1 MQQPPQQMQIPPT
14 SGPPPVMNG
23 QEPPRPQPAPPPPPQ
38 QQPVFATGQ
47 GGYVNPPMLPV
58 AQGPPTVH
66 HQPPLSTQMQGGA
79 PPNVIVGRPQPLP
92 GQGYEGAPP
101 PLYPPH
107 PGASYGG
114 GATTGAVFPPPPNA
128 SVVGGGPM
136 IQPSAFV
143 KSQLGQLRAQIS
155 AYKLLSKSQSVP
167 ENILYLAE
175 GRVPPTAAAPGF
187 HNYQPRAPI
196 PVSGPPPPPQPGQE
210 VPPQQI
216 YAQQQQQPPLS
227 SQNRPPNYP
236 PHQMPMRWGYPGYTG
251 PPPNAAY
258 MAASQAPLIGRS
270 RIGSIQRPQG
280 LDPVELLKEREQRI
294 QSRIGQRIKTLSSL
308 SVFSTPQQRV
318 SLEIELRSLRL
329 LNFQRQLRQ
338 DIVSAMRRDTSLET
352 ALNIKA
358 YRRPKKQSLREA
370 RFTEKLERQMKHEQ
384 EKRRR
389 QKHQEFLNAVLSHG
403 REFREYHRNASV
415 RMSKINKAILT
426 AERDRRRTQQ
436 RIDRE
441 RMRRLMEEDDAGYRT
456 LIDKKK
462 NKRLHYLLTQTD
474 QFIDNLAK
482 LVKDHKKEQ
491 NKLRIKDIRERCR
504 AAQERCLLNAVNKYH
519 ALAKNLIFEGV
530 AAPTWLNTLP
540 PLGVF
545 PDELVQASREL
556 AAGKAPL
563 LTTIPWP
570 NIRLP
575 VANPSTK
582 EILEG
587 ESAPYANEAHTWLQ
601 EHPGWEIA
609 PTDESGVVQ
618 VDLVEEDE
626 EASAKKKNVSAD
638 DDDDAVMDSVRGNED
653 DEYKSGGSQ
662 SYYTLA
668 HAIREQVK
676 EQASILVNGK
686 LKEYQMRG
694 LEWLVSLYNN
704 NLNGILADEM
714 GLGKTIQTIGLITYL
729 MEKKR
734 VNGPYLII
742 VPLSVMAN
750 WAMEFEK
757 WAPSVKKIL
766 YKGSPQCRRA
776 LQNQIKAAKFNVL
789 LTTYEYII
797 KDKSALSKVNWRYM
811 IIDEGHRMKNH
822 HCKLTQILN
831 HHYNAP
837 YRLLLTGTPLQN
849 KLPELW
855 ALLNFLLP
863 KIFDSCNTFEQW
875 FNAPFAATGEKVELN
890 HEETL
895 LIIRRLHK
903 VLRPFLLRRLKKE
916 VESQLPEK
924 VEYVIRCEMSALQR
938 VLYSYMQ
945 SKGVILTDGSER
957 DKKGK
962 GGTRTLM
969 NTIMQLRKICNHPFM
984 FNHIEAAI
992 AEFQNPPLPGQ
1003 PPPTQVEGKLLF
1015 RSSGKFELLDRILP
1029 KLRATGHRVLIF
1041 CQMTSLMTIMQDYFD
1056 YRGFR
1061 YLRLDGA
1068 TRADDRGEMLK
1079 EFNDESQEYFIFL
1092 LSTRAGGL
1100 GLNLQTADTVIL
1112 FDSDWNPHQ
1121 DLQAQDRAHRI
1132 GQQNEVRVLRLI
1144 TINSVEEKILAAAR
1158 YKLNVD
1164 EKVIQAGMF
1173 DNKSTGLERRQFL
1186 QNLLEADDEADEDE
1200 NEAPDDETVN
1210 QMLARTEKEFDVYQR
1225 MDAERQVTERQQA
1238 KPEPRLMEYSELPD
1252 WIVRN
1257 EEEVEKSLA
1266 MDESCLLTMRRQRK
1280 EVDYSDALTDRQFLK
1295 AIDEGSLEEAEE
1307 KSRQRKAKRKRK
1319 RNEPDYSGMDDASS
1333 EAGSSV
1339 KAAPAVKRRRGR
1351 PPQSASAAS
1360 SSNARRPI
1368 SPKLQERMKRLLQI
1382 VIDYKDKDQRVLSE
1396 PFMKL
1401 PTRKELPDYY
1411 EVIKRPVDFHRI
1423 KTRVRDGKYRSMD
1436 ELEADILLLCK
1447 NAQTYNMD
1455 GSLIFEDSVVLQ
1467 TVWTNAR
1474 EQLEALEGV
1483 PEESET
1489 LAEDGD
1495 ETSSSRK
1502 TSTRHPPTQT
1512 TPSNVEEETMDE
1524 TLIGVSGGG
1533 GGCSGV
1539 GDVAGGA
1546 GSSMVAEDTFEDDE
1560 DDSTSRGSF
1569 STKSRKS
1576 STSRKPS
1583 LLHSKVMSESYAVT
1597 AGTSCAPS
1605 MSTPASVT
1613 AVPSTVGGDNADTSA
1628 SASSSLLPP
1637 RKARSTSK
1645 PIVYDNS
1652 DEEDVEDDGMDE
1664 DDDDDY

>member
-1 MQQPPQQMQIPPT
+1 MQQPQQMQHPPNT
-14 SGPPPVMNG
+14 APPGSTASPMGQMNG
-23 QEPPRPQPAPPPPPQ
+23 QEPSRPQQSQ
-38 QQPVFATGQ
+38 QVFPSGQ
-47 GGYVNPPMLPV
+47 SGYVSTSMPPGPHP
-58 AQGPPTVH
+58 PPTVH
-66 HQPPLSTQMQGGA
+66 HQSPMSTQMQGGA

-92 GQGYEGAPP
+92 GQGYEGGPP
-101 PLYPPH
+101 PPPHPSPMYPPH
-107 PGASYGG
+107 PGANYSG
-114 GATTGAVFPPPPNA
+114 GAGGTTFPPPNT
-128 SVVGGGPM
+128 SVGGPV
-136 IQPSAFV
+136 QPSAFI

-167 ENILYLAE
+167 ENILFLAE
-175 GRVPPTAAAPGF
+175 GRVPPASTPAPGF
-187 HNYQPRAPI
+187 HSHQPRAPV
-196 PVSGPPPPPQPGQE
+196 PASNAAPPSQPGQE
-210 VPPQQI
+210 VPSQQV
-216 YAQQQQQPPLS
+216 YVQQQQG
-227 SQNRPPNYP
+227 RPSANFA
-236 PHQMPMRWGYPGYTG
+236 PHQLPVRWNYPGYSG
-251 PPPNAAY
+251 PAPNAAF
-258 MAASQAPLIGRS
+258 MAAAQAPLIGRS

-294 QSRIGQRIKTLSSL
+294 QSRIGQRIRELSAL
-308 SVFSTPQQRV
+308 SVFSTPEQRL
-318 SLEIELRSLRL
+318 SLELELRSLRL

-370 RFTEKLERQMKHEQ
+370 RYTEKLERQMKHEQ

-491 NKLRIKDIRERCR
+491 NKLRMKDIRERCK

-519 ALAKNLIFEGV
+519 ALAKSLILEGV
-530 AAPTWLNTLP
+530 APPTWLNTLP
-540 PLGVF
+540 PPGVH
-545 PDELVQASREL
+545 PEELVQASREL
-556 AAGKAPL
+556 ASGKAPM

-570 NIRLP
+570 DIRLP

-587 ESAPYANEAHTWLQ
+587 ESAPYANEAHNWLQ

-609 PTDESGVVQ
+609 PTAENGAVL

-626 EASAKKKNVSAD
+626 EASARKKNGGAD

-984 FNHIEAAI
+984 FSHIEAAI

-1003 PPPTQVEGKLLF
+1003 PLPTQVEGRLLF

-1100 GLNLQTADTVIL
+1100 GLNLQTADTVII

-1210 QMLARTEKEFDVYQR
+1210 QMLARTEKEFDIYQR
-1225 MDAERQVTERQQA
+1225 MDAERQVAERQQA
-1238 KPEPRLMEYSELPD
+1238 KPEPRLMEYKELPD
-1252 WIVRN
+1252 WIVRD
-1257 EEEVEKSLA
+1257 EEEVERSLN
-1266 MDESCLLTMRRQRK
+1266 MDETSLLSMRRQRK

-1351 PPQSASAAS
+1351 PPQSS
-1360 SSNARRPI
+1360 SGPRRPL
-1368 SPKLQERMKRLLQI
+1368 SPKLEERMKRLLQI

-1423 KTRVRDGKYRSMD
+1423 KARVRDGKYRSLD
-1436 ELEADILLLCK
+1436 DLEADILLLCK

-1474 EQLEALEGV
+1474 EQLEALEGTA
-1483 PEESET
+1483 EEDDD
-1489 LAEDGD
+1489 AAGAG
-1495 ETSSSRK
+1495 SSRR
-1502 TSTRHPPTQT
+1502 STIRHPPHPPPQPPTADD
-1512 TPSNVEEETMDE
+1512 TMDE
-1524 TLIGVSGGG
+1524 TIGGG
-1533 GGCSGV
+1533 GDSI
-1539 GDVAGGA
+1539 GA
-1546 GSSMVAEDTFEDDE
+1546 NRDEDTLDDE
-1560 DDSTSRGSF
+1560 DDSNSRGSF

-1576 STSRKPS
+1576 SSSRKPS
-1583 LLHSKVMSESYAVT
+1583 FAHSTAPKPLPSESSYAAAVPAAT
-1597 AGTSCAPS
+1597 AGGGGGADDSPANQ
-1605 MSTPASVT
+1605 MAST
-1613 AVPSTVGGDNADTSA
+1613 
-1628 SASSSLLPP
+1628 SLLPP
-1637 RKARSTSK
+1637 RKARSSSK
-1645 PIVYDNS
+1645 PIVFDNS
-1652 DEEDVEDDGMDE
+1652 DDEDDADDDVI
-1664 DDDDDY
+1664 DDDDDDDDEDF

>member
-1 MQQPPQQMQIPPT
+1 MQQPPSQQLQMALPNGPST
-14 SGPPPVMNG
+14 SMNG
-23 QEPPRPQPAPPPPPQ
+23 QDATNPMITGPSLLPQQQQGFPPPPPLA
-38 QQPVFATGQ
+38 PS
-47 GGYVNPPMLPV
+47 GYVNPSIPS
-58 AQGPPTVH
+58 QDSGTVH
-66 HQPPLSTQMQGGA
+66 HQPPLSSQMQCNA
-79 PPNVIVGRPQPLP
+79 PPNVIVGRQPLP
-92 GQGYEGAPP
+92 GQVYDSVQPP
-101 PLYPPH
+101 IYPPH
-107 PGASYGG
+107 PGPSYGSNPG
-114 GATTGAVFPPPPNA
+114 GVFPPPNA
-128 SVVGGGPM
+128 SIVAPVVGSSVL
-136 IQPSAFV
+136 QQSSAFV
-143 KSQLGQLRAQIS
+143 KGQLGQLRAQIS
-155 AYKLLSKSQSVP
+155 VYKLLSKSQSVP
-167 ENILYLAE
+167 ENILSVAE
-175 GRVPPTAAAPGF
+175 GRGSAVPVFHGF
-187 HNYQPRAPI
+187 PPRVPA
-196 PVSGPPPPPQPGQE
+196 PVSGHAQILQD
-210 VPPQQI
+210 VPQQH
-216 YAQQQQQPPLS
+216 Q
-227 SQNRPPNYP
+227 QNRPSLPV
-236 PHQMPMRWGYPGYTG
+236 RWGHGGYAG
-251 PPPNAAY
+251 PPPNAAF
-258 MAASQAPLIGRS
+258 MAGSQGSQIGRS

-294 QSRIGQRIKTLSSL
+294 QSRIGQRIKQLSSL
-308 SVFSTPQQRV
+308 GIFSTPQQRI
-318 SLEIELRSLRL
+318 SLEVELRSLRL

-338 DIVSAMRRDTSLET
+338 DMVASMRRDTSLET

-370 RFTEKLERQMKHEQ
+370 RYNEKLERQLKHEQ

-403 REFREYHRNASV
+403 REFREYHRNCNV

-426 AERDRRRTQQ
+426 AERDRRRVQQ

-456 LIDKKK
+456 LIDEKK

-504 AAQERCLLNAVNKYH
+504 QAQERCLLNAVNKYH
-519 ALAKNLIFEGV
+519 AIAKNLIIEGV
-530 AAPTWLNTLP
+530 APPVWMNTLP
-540 PLGVF
+540 LPGIF
-545 PDELVQASREL
+545 PDDLVQASREL
-556 AAGKAPL
+556 AAGKAPML
-563 LTTIPWP
+563 NTIPWP
-570 NIRLP
+570 DIRLP
-575 VANPSTK
+575 VCNSSTK
-582 EILEG
+582 EFLEG
-587 ESAPYANEAHTWLQ
+587 ESAPFANEAHTWLQ
-601 EHPGWEIA
+601 EHVGWEIA
-609 PTDESGVVQ
+609 PTDENGVVL
-618 VDLVEEDE
+618 VDLIEEDE
-626 EASAKKKNVSAD
+626 DASSKKKNSGAAED
-638 DDDDAVMDSVRGNED
+638 EDDAVIDTVRGNED

-662 SYYTLA
+662 SYYALA

-676 EQASILVNGK
+676 VQASILVNGK

-797 KDKSALSKVNWRYM
+797 KDKSALSKVSWRYM

-984 FNHIEAAI
+984 FSHIEAAI
-992 AEFQNPPLPGQ
+992 AEFQNPPPPGQ

-1100 GLNLQTADTVIL
+1100 GLNLQTADTVII

-1173 DNKSTGLERRQFL
+1173 DNKSTGSERRQFL
-1186 QNLLEADDEADEDE
+1186 QNLLEADEEADEDE

-1210 QMLARTEKEFDVYQR
+1210 QMLARSEKEFDIYQR
-1225 MDAERQVTERQQA
+1225 MDVERQVAERQLS

-1252 WIVRN
+1252 WIVRD
-1257 EEEVEKSLA
+1257 EEEVERSLN
-1266 MDESCLLTMRRQRK
+1266 MDETALTSMRRQRK
-1280 EVDYSDALTDRQFLK
+1280 EVDYSEVLTEREFLK
-1295 AIDEGSLEEAEE
+1295 AIDEGDDLEEAEE
-1307 KSRQRKAKRKRK
+1307 KSRLRRAKRKRR
-1319 RNEPDYSGMDDASS
+1319 RNEPDYSGMDDLSS
-1333 EAGSSV
+1333 DAGSSV
-1339 KAAPAVKRRRGR
+1339 KAAPVVKRRRGR
-1351 PPQSASAAS
+1351 PPQSNSGAGSTT
-1360 SSNARRPI
+1360 NTRRSI

-1382 VIDYKDKDQRVLSE
+1382 VVDYKDKDQRVLSE

-1423 KTRVRDGKYRSMD
+1423 KTRVKDGKYRSMD
-1436 ELEADILLLCK
+1436 ELEADIILLCK
-1447 NAQTYNMD
+1447 NAQTYNID

-1474 EQLEALEGV
+1474 QQLETMEGIT
-1483 PEESET
+1483 PSEGGASIY
-1489 LAEDGD
+1489 AED

-1502 TSTRHPPTQT
+1502 MPSTLRHNNQ
-1512 TPSNVEEETMDE
+1512 SMADEHMDCDNTMDE
-1524 TLIGVSGGG
+1524 TTGNITT
-1533 GGCSGV
+1533 
-1539 GDVAGGA
+1539 GDANTGRGNEA
-1546 GSSMVAEDTFEDDE
+1546 SFMGDTIDD
-1560 DDSTSRGSF
+1560 DDDSRGSF

-1576 STSRKPS
+1576 STSRKPPSS
-1583 LLHSKVMSESYAVT
+1583 LM
-1597 AGTSCAPS
+1597 
-1605 MSTPASVT
+1605 
-1613 AVPSTVGGDNADTSA
+1613 PSTSTNAAGGEGLQPRRKGSR
-1628 SASSSLLPP
+1628 SGRPP
-1637 RKARSTSK
+1637 N
-1645 PIVYDNS
+1645 YDNES
-1652 DEEDVEDDGMDE
+1652 EEEDDLEVN
-1664 DDDDDY
+1664 DDDDDEDY